1 MLRNLHFFDGI
12 DTAELEA
19 FSRAVANVESGD
31 VITLDFCNG
40 GGSVF
45 HGIAICD
52 MMTNARAKGAKFI
65 SNIWGYA
72 ASAACLVALSADEVY
87 MSPNAALMYHSAW
100 CPFDSDDPAI
110 PLANSIQQTI
120 LSKRIARISSKD
132 FNGEDHW
139 VTASQALELGIIDNI
154 IGNASSVEDSQ
165 DIRVAA
171 RFIWRTEMSKE
182 PIKAEDVR
190 KEEEAKAECSEKE
203 EAKAECPV
211 EEEKKNAPEAESGC
225 GEENKDA
232 PKAEDLD
239 ILEMIAKRLEDI
251 EKRLSVLEGAGNKAD
266 EANPEPAPSASA
278 RRKALMQKLSAVCA
292 PMPSVTVKP
301 VAVAETPDEEA
312 KRFKAT
318 YKNFDALMADFIK
331 RK

>member
-1 MLRNLHFFDGI
+1 MLRTLHFFDGI
-12 DTAELEA
+12 DTAELES
-19 FSRAVANVESGD
+19 FSRAVANAESGD
-31 VITLDFCNG
+31 VIEMSFCNG

-52 MMTNARAKGAKFI
+52 MMADARAKGAKFI

-100 CPFDSDDPAI
+100 GMNGDDDPAI

-120 LSKRIARISSKD
+120 LSKRIAKISSKD

-139 VTASQALELGIIDNI
+139 VTASQALELGIIDSI
-154 IGNASSVEDSQ
+154 IGNSTSDDDSR

-171 RFIWRTEMSKE
+171 QFIYGGRKMAE
-182 PIKAEDVR
+182 ILKAEAAQEMEEKKDEE
-190 KEEEAKAECSEKE
+190 KEANAECSE
-203 EAKAECPV
+203 
-211 EEEKKNAPEAESGC
+211 EEEKE
-225 GEENKDA
+225 A
-232 PKAEDLD
+232 PKAEDGDID
-239 ILEMIAKRLEDI
+239 ILEAIVQRLEGI
-251 EKRLSVLEGAGNKAD
+251 ERRLAVLEDEGKKAD
-266 EANPEPAPSASA
+266 EEAEPAPSASA

-292 PMPSVTVKP
+292 PMPSVAVKP
-301 VAVAETPDEEA
+301 VAVAETPEEEA

-318 YKNFDALMADFIK
+318 YKNFDSLMADFIK

>member
-1 MLRNLHFFDGI
+1 MTTPVMEMGMLRNLHFFDGI

-19 FSRAVANVESGD
+19 FSRAVANASSGD

-52 MMTNARAKGAKFI
+52 MMNDARAKGAKFI

-100 CPFDSDDPAI
+100 CVDGCDDPAI

-154 IGNASSVEDSQ
+154 IGNSTSVEDLQ

-171 RFIWRTEMSKE
+171 QFIYGGRKMAE
-182 PIKAEDVR
+182 ILKAEAAQEM
-190 KEEEAKAECSEKE
+190 EEK
-203 EAKAECPV
+203 
-211 EEEKKNAPEAESGC
+211 EEEKKDAPEAESGC
-225 GEENKDA
+225 DENKEE
-232 PKAEDLD
+232 PKAEDGD
-239 ILEMIAKRLEDI
+239 IDLLEAIVQRLEGI
-251 EKRLSVLEGAGNKAD
+251 ERRLAVLEGEGKKAD
-266 EANPEPAPSASA
+266 DEGEPAPSASA

-292 PMPSVTVKP
+292 PMPSVAVKP

>member
-1 MLRNLHFFDGI
+1 MLKNLHFFDGI

-19 FSRAVANVESGD
+19 FSRVVENAESGD

-52 MMTNARAKGAKFI
+52 MMTDARAKGAKFI

-100 CPFDSDDPAI
+100 CVGECDDPAI

-120 LSKRIARISSKD
+120 LSNRIARISSKD

-182 PIKAEDVR
+182 PVKAEDVR
-190 KEEEAKAECSEKE
+190 KEEEAKAAECSEEKE
-203 EAKAECPV
+203 EAKAAECP
-211 EEEKKNAPEAESGC
+211 EEEKE
-225 GEENKDA
+225 A
-232 PKAEDLD
+232 PKAEDGDID
-239 ILEMIAKRLEDI
+239 ILEAIVQRLEGI
-251 EKRLSVLEGAGNKAD
+251 ERRLAVLEGEGKKAD
-266 EANPEPAPSASA
+266 EEGEPAPSASV
-278 RRKALMQKLSAVCA
+278 RRKALMQKLNAVCA
-292 PMPSVTVKP
+292 PMPSVAVKP

>member
-1 MLRNLHFFDGI
+1 MTTPVMEMGMLRNLHFFDGI

-19 FSRAVANVESGD
+19 FSRAVAGAESGD

-52 MMTNARAKGAKFI
+52 MMNDARAKGAKFI

-100 CPFDSDDPAI
+100 CVDGGDDPAI

-154 IGNASSVEDSQ
+154 IGNSTSVEDLQ

-171 RFIWRTEMSKE
+171 QFIYGGRKMAE
-182 PIKAEDVR
+182 ILKAEAAQEM
-190 KEEEAKAECSEKE
+190 EEK
-203 EAKAECPV
+203 
-211 EEEKKNAPEAESGC
+211 EEEKKDAPEAESGC
-225 GEENKDA
+225 DENKEE
-232 PKAEDLD
+232 PKAEDGD
-239 ILEMIAKRLEDI
+239 IDLLEAIVQRLEGI
-251 EKRLSVLEGAGNKAD
+251 ERRLAVLEGEGKKAD
-266 EANPEPAPSASA
+266 DEGEPAPSASA

-292 PMPSVTVKP
+292 PMPSVAVKP